1 MKPILMPLLALLAL
15 LAALPLPA
23 LAASDPPAWREPAEP
38 FRIVGNIF
46 YVGSKGLA
54 AYLIATPDGAILID
68 GTLEDDVP
76 MIERNIGK
84 LGYRMRDVKI
94 LLNNHAHFD
103 HAEGLAHLKRDS
115 GAKMIASWE
124 DAGALESGTPPSDM
138 DYGVHKFTPVKVDR
152 TIRNGSTVKLGSM
165 VLKAVLTPGH
175 TPGCT
180 TWTTTVM
187 DRGKPVKVVFLGSI
201 TVAGS
206 KLVGNKGYPGVVNG
220 FRLSFAR
227 LDQLHADVVLPFHP
241 ELNDLMGR
249 EARKQAGDLG
259 AFEHPDELP
268 MIVAKARADFE
279 GDLAKAKTE

>member
-1 MKPILMPLLALLAL
+1 MKTILLS
-15 LAALPLPA
+15 LAALIAALPVQA
-23 LAASDPPAWREPAEP
+23 QAAGDPPAWREPAEP

-68 GTLEDDVP
+68 GTLEDNVP
-76 MIERNIGK
+76 MIERNIDK

-115 GAKMIASWE
+115 GARMIASWE
-124 DAGALESGTPPSDM
+124 DAPALESGTPPSDM
-138 DYGVHKFTPVKVDR
+138 DYGVHTFVPVKVDR
-152 TIRNGSTVKLGSM
+152 TIKNGSTVKLGGTE
-165 VLKAVLTPGH
+165 LKAVLTPGH

-180 TWTTTVM
+180 TWTMTTE
-187 DRGKPVKVVFLGSI
+187 DRGRKVTVVFLGSI

-227 LDQLHADVVLPFHP
+227 LDRLHPDVVLPFHP

-249 EARKQAGDLG
+249 EAARQAGDLN
-259 AFEHPDELP
+259 AFEHPGELQT
-268 MIVAKARADFE
+268 IVAKARSDFE
-279 GDLAKAKTE
+279 GELAKAEGK

>member
-1 MKPILMPLLALLAL
+1 MKPILMPLLALLAT
-15 LAALPLPA
+15 LPLPA
-23 LAASDPPAWREPAEP
+23 QAAGDPPAWREPAEP

-68 GTLEDDVP
+68 GTLEDNVP
-76 MIERNIGK
+76 MIERNIDK

-124 DAGALESGTPPSDM
+124 DARALESGTPPSDM
-138 DYGVHKFTPVKVDR
+138 DYGVHKFAPVKVDR
-152 TIRNGSTVKLGSM
+152 TIKNGSTVKLGGTE
-165 VLKAVLTPGH
+165 LKAVLTPGH

-180 TWTTTVM
+180 SWEMTTE
-187 DRGKPVKVVFLGSI
+187 DRGRKVKVLFLGSI

-227 LDQLHADVVLPFHP
+227 LDRLHPDVILPFHP
-241 ELNDLMGR
+241 EVNDLMGR
-249 EARKQAGDLG
+249 EAARQAGDLG
-259 AFEHPDELP
+259 AFEHPDELKT
-268 MIVAKARADFE
+268 IVTKARNDFE
-279 GDLAKAKTE
+279 ADLAKQQVK

>member
-1 MKPILMPLLALLAL
+1 MKPILMPLMALLAT
-15 LAALPLPA
+15 LPLPA
-23 LAASDPPAWREPAEP
+23 QAAGDPPAWREPAEP

-68 GTLEDDVP
+68 GTLEDNVP
-76 MIERNIGK
+76 MIERNIDK

-124 DAGALESGTPPSDM
+124 DARALESGTPPSDM

-152 TIRNGSTVKLGSM
+152 TIKNGSTVKIGGTE
-165 VLKAVLTPGH
+165 LKAVLTPGH

-180 TWTTTVM
+180 TWTMITE
-187 DRGKPVKVVFLGSI
+187 DRGRKVKVVFLGSI

-206 KLVGNKGYPGVVNG
+206 KLVGNKGYPGVANG
-220 FRLSFAR
+220 FRLSFER
-227 LDQLHADVVLPFHP
+227 LDHLHADVVLPFHP

-249 EARKQAGDLG
+249 AAARQAGDLN
-259 AFEHPDELP
+259 AFEHPDELQT
-268 MIVAKARADFE
+268 IVAKSRSDFE
-279 GDLAKAKTE
+279 ADLAKQQGK